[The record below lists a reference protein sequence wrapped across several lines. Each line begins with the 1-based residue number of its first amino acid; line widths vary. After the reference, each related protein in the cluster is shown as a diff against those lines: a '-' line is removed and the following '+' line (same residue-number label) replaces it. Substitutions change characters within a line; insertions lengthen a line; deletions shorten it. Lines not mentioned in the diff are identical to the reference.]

1 MIVYSDLDG
10 TMLGPGGSLIRAAD
24 RSWTLEPAQALIS
37 LHSQGIP
44 LMLVSGRTRA
54 QLMEAA
60 ALTSA
65 DGFIAEMGALLSW
78 DHGRQTEVL
87 SGAAPPPL
95 HRAPDEVVAQLL
107 EQFDGQ
113 LDVYDPWHEGHE
125 VDILMR
131 GRLDPLA
138 VESWLAEKG
147 FSWLRLRDNG
157 VIPEAAAGAKL
168 RGSGP
173 VHVLHLMPDGISK
186 GLAVKR
192 DLERRGLDP
201 ATAVAVGDS
210 ASDLTMAPHVG
221 RFFLV
226 ANGAAHP
233 HMAPLIEQHENLTI
247 TAGMN
252 GAGFVEAVKHLLAE
266 V

>member
-10 TMLGPGGSLIRAAD
+10 TMLGPGGSLLRAND
-24 RSWTLEPAQALIS
+24 RSWTLEPAKALIS

-44 LMLVSGRTRA
+44 LVLVSGRTRA
-54 QLMEAA
+54 QLVEAA
-60 ALTSA
+60 ALTAA

-95 HRAPDEVVAQLL
+95 IRAPDDLVEELL
-107 EQFDGQ
+107 TEFKGR

-131 GRLDPLA
+131 GRIDPTI
-138 VESWLAEKG
+138 VEEWLEARG
-147 FSWLRLRDNG
+147 AGWLRLRDNG
-157 VIPEAAAGAKL
+157 VLPEAAAGGNLA
-168 RGSGP
+168 GHGP
-173 VHVLHLMPDGISK
+173 VHVFHLMPDGISK
-186 GLAVKR
+186 GLGVKR

-201 ATAVAVGDS
+201 STAIAVGDS

-233 HMAPLIEQHENLTI
+233 HMAPLIAEHSNI
-247 TAGMN
+247 TVTQGKN
-252 GAGFVEAVKHLLAE
+252 GAGFVEAVQQLLE
-266 V
+266 SR